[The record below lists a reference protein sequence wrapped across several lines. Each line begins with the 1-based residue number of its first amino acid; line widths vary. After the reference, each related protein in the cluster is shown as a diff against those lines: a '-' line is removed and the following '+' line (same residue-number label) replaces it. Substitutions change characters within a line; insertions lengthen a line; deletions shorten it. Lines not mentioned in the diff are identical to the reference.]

1 MKNQTHVHRFAHFMY
16 NVLQAEKFSVIPTYY
31 DLHIEQYI
39 QGFELILI
47 WVVGTRRSTF
57 YDQTFVADSTPP
69 QSNDLCFHWNPSA
82 FFILK

>member
-1 MKNQTHVHRFAHFMY
+1 MY

-69 QSNDLCFHWNPSA
+69 QSNDLCFH
-82 FFILK
+82 